1 MEDTKIYVWQF
12 VWRTLSLLLVLKG
25 LECHLAKIGLSWF
38 SHFPEILTNP
48 NCKMRKNQAM
58 FKPFCISFLGYTS
71 FRAFF
76 ANCTFLFPNKT
87 KVLLG
92 CKSKFRGPL
101 ERWVLRCWLS
111 IFKFSNLYFK
121 IDIFVKNIANNLL
134 CWLIY
139 H

>member
-1 MEDTKIYVWQF
+1 MGYVNDHWICSALRRRRICF
-12 VWRTLSLLLVLKG
+12 LLPKKEKKLKVWPKN
-25 LECHLAKIGLSWF
+25 
-38 SHFPEILTNP
+38 FPEILTNP
-48 NCKMRKNQAM
+48 NCDCRKNQAM

-71 FRAFF
+71 FRTFF